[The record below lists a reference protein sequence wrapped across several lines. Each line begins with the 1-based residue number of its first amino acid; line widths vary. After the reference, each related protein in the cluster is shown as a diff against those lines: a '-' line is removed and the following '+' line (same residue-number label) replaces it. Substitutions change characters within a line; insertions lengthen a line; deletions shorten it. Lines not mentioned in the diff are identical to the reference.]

1 MSWELSAL
9 WDLGGDRTAVVT
21 LPAVLGRHK
30 GVIHHW
36 GCSDQLPVLWFI
48 LNSSIKQGWTFI
60 GAAEPVLLR
69 AASRSGQ
76 MWVRLWEG
84 MEGCR
89 NEGMLRLCCPAALC
103 PRRCSHRNNF
113 GSEV

>member
-1 MSWELSAL
+1 MWLKVSWELSAL

-36 GCSDQLPVLWFI
+36 GRSDQLPVLWFI

-69 AASRSGQ
+69 AKGFLLPGRGRCGSGSGKA
-76 MWVRLWEG
+76 WRDAG
-84 MEGCR
+84 MRGC
-89 NEGMLRLCCPAALC
+89 
-103 PRRCSHRNNF
+103 
-113 GSEV
+113 